1 MLVCGEDLGMVPEC
15 VPWVMRQLQI
25 LSLEIQ
31 RMPKQMYEDFGHPE
45 NYPFLSVCTIGTH
58 DMSTFR
64 GWWEE
69 NPALTER
76 FYHQEM
82 HHQGEIPVHAPG
94 WLCKDIV
101 FHHLKSPSLLCIL
114 AWQDWMSINEQ
125 LRNPDI
131 EGERINIPAHPR
143 HYWRWRMHLTLEQ
156 LLKEKELNQTI
167 RELIEDSNRR

>member
-1 MLVCGEDLGMVPEC
+1 MKKLPVLTQSTPMLVCGEDLGMVPEC

-69 NPALTER
+69 DPASR
-76 FYHQEM
+76 S
-82 HHQGEIPVHAPG
+82 A
-94 WLCKDIV
+94 
-101 FHHLKSPSLLCIL
+101 
-114 AWQDWMSINEQ
+114 SII
-125 LRNPDI
+125 R
-131 EGERINIPAHPR
+131 
-143 HYWRWRMHLTLEQ
+143 
-156 LLKEKELNQTI
+156 KCTI
-167 RELIEDSNRR
+167 RERFPYMLPDGSVRTSSSIT